1 MIIAKPG
8 TVLFLAVFFLSVTG
22 CRDEA
27 LTLDEAVSQKEVVV
41 ETGKNV
47 SLLYSEFGQH
57 KVEVIA
63 PTMKRYLTKE
73 PYVEFPDGLR
83 LYFYNPDGEIDSRL
97 SANYGIGYEKEE
109 KMTVRDDVVI
119 VNLKG
124 EKLNTEELIW
134 KQADGKIYSDKF
146 VKITTE
152 DEIIF
157 GEGFEASEDFSDYT
171 IKNIKGTIQLEGEVI
186 E

>member
-1 MIIAKPG
+1 MLIIA
-8 TVLFLAVFFLSVTG
+8 LCFCG
-22 CRDEA
+22 CTDLA
-27 LTLDEAVSQKEVVV
+27 LTPEKAVAQKEVVV

-47 SLLYSEFGQH
+47 TLLYSDYGQH

-73 PYVEFPDGLR
+73 SYIEFPDGLR
-83 LYFYNPDGEIDSRL
+83 LYFYNSEGEIDSRL
-97 SANYGIGYEKEE
+97 SANYGIGHEKEE
-109 KMTVRDDVVI
+109 EMTVRDDVVI

-134 KQADGKIYSDKF
+134 KQADGKIYSEKF
-146 VKITTE
+146 VKITTQ

-157 GEGFEASEDFSDYT
+157 GEGLEASEDFSDYT
-171 IKNIKGTIQLEGEVI
+171 IKNIKGTIQLEGDLVE
-186 E
+186 

>member
-97 SANYGIGYEKEE
+97 SANYGIGYEKE
-109 KMTVRDDVVI
+109 DDSCFYRNQGFHNQSNFVAI
-119 VNLKG
+119 NHLSLKVNPS
-124 EKLNTEELIW
+124 EALI
-134 KQADGKIYSDKF
+134 
-146 VKITTE
+146 
-152 DEIIF
+152 
-157 GEGFEASEDFSDYT
+157 
-171 IKNIKGTIQLEGEVI
+171 
-186 E
+186 